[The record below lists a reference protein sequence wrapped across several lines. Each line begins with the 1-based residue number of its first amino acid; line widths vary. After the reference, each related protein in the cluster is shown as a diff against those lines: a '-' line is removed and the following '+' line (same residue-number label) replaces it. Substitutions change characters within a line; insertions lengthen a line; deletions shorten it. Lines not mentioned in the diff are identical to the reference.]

1 MPNNCIEF
9 IVVPVTEHVCDLCVH
24 TYGCRV
30 IQRIFE
36 FCTEDEKEQ
45 LLSEVYERVIDLCQ
59 DQYGN
64 YVIQHIIEKMGPG
77 KIDKIYV
84 DLRGKI
90 FDLSIHKFA
99 R

>member
-1 MPNNCIEF
+1 MS
-9 IVVPVTEHVCDLCVH
+9 THQ
-24 TYGCRV
+24 YGCRV

-36 FCTEDEKEQ
+36 YCTNDEKEKI
-45 LLSEVYERVIDLCQ
+45 LAEIYERVIDLCQ
-59 DQYGN
+59 DQFGN
-64 YVIQHIIEKMGPG
+64 YVIQHIIEKMGQG
-77 KIDKIYV
+77 RIDKIYD